1 MALLNCNQTQFTT
14 KSINVHT
21 RVLQRGFFNPW
32 LYLRTSE
39 VVPVYGLVC
48 PERHKGITL
57 FKQNACISVSQKGK
71 ILSKPSELIHPFGP
85 AAHLF
90 SVEDHRFPVG
100 DELPEGTIACLEKR
114 GMVKDLDWA
123 RIYERAQSVAKT
135 RDLRRCRKLIAYINK
150 RIEQLPKPIQY
161 RSVFHQFSV
170 LNSLY
175 SNAILKPKQV
185 ICLEKLFLGVD
196 ILAILPTG
204 YGKSLIYQ
212 LLPLMLFA
220 KRALEERTNQQL
232 CTDEVT
238 SVLLVIS
245 PLNALINDQVR
256 KLCAIGLRASA
267 INIQPQQNID
277 DEIDCDVTELEQK
290 TKLIKGYYNLL
301 FAHPEALISSKFGKE
316 LVNSAIYQK
325 HVCAIVIDEAH
336 CILEWGDDFR
346 QDYAKLSV
354 LCAVFPKVPLLAMT
368 ATANK
373 SDRRQIKE
381 SLGLHSCFEL
391 IANPNRKNIF
401 YEKTFR
407 YGQDID
413 AFEHI
418 CRPIAVDLLHMKID
432 FR

>member
-1 MALLNCNQTQFTT
+1 MRKDSNCM
-14 KSINVHT
+14 
-21 RVLQRGFFNPW
+21 FFF
-32 LYLRTSE
+32 
-39 VVPVYGLVC
+39 
-48 PERHKGITL
+48 I
-57 FKQNACISVSQKGK
+57 
-71 ILSKPSELIHPFGP
+71 
-85 AAHLF
+85 
-90 SVEDHRFPVG
+90 
-100 DELPEGTIACLEKR
+100 CL
-114 GMVKDLDWA
+114 
-123 RIYERAQSVAKT
+123 
-135 RDLRRCRKLIAYINK
+135 
-150 RIEQLPKPIQY
+150 
-161 RSVFHQFSV
+161 QFSV

-432 FR
+432 FPLTIILCHFDGVGLYTDYLKPYLV